1 MHKTSNTFSKLLSI
15 LNNNPFFRALIFT
28 AGLFLISVMGLY
40 ALFFVGQASETD
52 LNTLLAAFISFIPYF
67 YAICAFLFLLP
78 LIRNFV
84 KRHKNMT
91 FIITIL
97 IFSFLFGP
105 YRFILFASDNR
116 IFTNCREVTDLGT
129 WSHNIDDP
137 YFECN
142 EGRVYPTPI
151 NDYILPNTLDKD
163 LLFTQVGNTWHL
175 KPEFN
180 SKQVRDHY
188 YITKKRHFVNKDTLY
203 DCTNGSVSL
212 CVEWG
217 TCYLECTN
225 YKGMRYVYYYSDAFE
240 ENIPQGGIFNIKN
253 VKLDESAENTTIID
267 GKISVP

>member
-28 AGLFLISVMGLY
+28 AGLFLILVMGSY
-40 ALFFVGQASETD
+40 ALFFVGQASKTD
-52 LNTLLAAFISFIPYF
+52 LDTLLAAFISFIPYF

-78 LIRNFV
+78 LIGNFV
-84 KRHKNMT
+84 KRHKNIT

-97 IFSFLFGP
+97 IFLFLFGS
-105 YRFILFASDNR
+105 YRFISFASGNR

-212 CVEWG
+212 CAEWG